1 MYETDDDM
9 RRLQGLLDRTLA
21 SANAHLRSIV
31 SPERLN
37 VRLSTWMVRES
48 ASR

>member
-9 RRLQGLLDRTLA
+9 RRFQGLLDRPLA

-31 SPERLN
+31 SPERRLN
-37 VRLSTWMVRES
+37 VRQREPGV
-48 ASR
+48 